1 MTTDVAASPPVLPRR
16 RAARWLWGLLILSL
30 ALNLLVI
37 GVVGGSIWAVRRG
50 GHWDAPLFMERAHR
64 LMRGLPHERR
74 TAVRAVFAQ
83 YRPQLEPLRREVRQ
97 ARVDLGHLLARDY
110 SPQELDAALADMLA
124 KESRAREAARPM
136 IAAMLNALKPSERLH
151 FLAVY
156 MPYLNEMQGRPDGAA
171 P

>member
-1 MTTDVAASPPVLPRR
+1 MTTDAALSVSPKRR
-16 RAARWLWGLLILSL
+16 VARWLWALLILSL

-37 GVVGGSIWAVRRG
+37 GVVGGSLWAVRRG
-50 GHWDAPLFMERAHR
+50 GYWDAPLFMERAHR
-64 LMRGLPHERR
+64 LMRGLSDERR
-74 TAVRAVFAQ
+74 TAVRAIFAQ
-83 YRPQLEPLRREVRQ
+83 YRPQLQPSRGALRQ
-97 ARVDLGHLLARDY
+97 ARVELGRLLARDH

-124 KESRAREAARPM
+124 KEARARDAARPM
-136 IAAMLNALKPSERLH
+136 IAAVLNALKPEERLH